1 MSTGTLVLGL
11 INGLT
16 IGLLAVG
23 FVMVFRANRFLNLA
37 HAQLGAVSALL
48 LAKVVNDWNWGWWP
62 SLIGCIA
69 VGVGTG
75 LIVERFTVS
84 VVRRKSKAPV
94 RLMMLTI
101 GVSDILLAITY
112 IPWLTPT
119 SQAPYPEPFNS
130 DLSLGGVVLSGMA
143 VLTIITVPLLLVLLT
158 LFWYTSLGKQIKA
171 AANNPDA
178 ARLCGISV
186 NRVSLIV
193 WGIAGGLSALS
204 AVFSGPTTSSFTS
217 QAAGPYLLM
226 LTMGAA
232 AIGAFVSIPAAV
244 GGGVALGVLYQV
256 VLAQTTN
263 AGTSELVI
271 FVAILLVILLR
282 ARAIARVFT
291 VEGAAVP
298 DLRGVRIPAA
308 MRQSAGVRWAPKIAL
323 AVVLLLAVLFP
334 LFPYFSEPGNQFLLV
349 LVLMYALIG
358 VSLTILAGWAGQISL
373 GSFALVGIGAFL
385 CARWAG
391 QAGWNLVDMLVVT
404 GLAGAIVS
412 VIIGL
417 PALRVRGVT
426 LAVVT
431 LGLAIVA
438 PDWLFQQSWFAG
450 PTPFTTVVTPTVTLP
465 GVFHLDSQLDLYY
478 AALVVLTLT
487 VLATRSLRRSAAGR
501 VIIAVRDNERASSI
515 LGIRPSVVKLR
526 VFAISGFIAASA
538 GVFWAQTWQSINP
551 AQFSANAS
559 IALLALP
566 VVGGIGSLGGAV
578 AAAVV
583 LYMGTFFVGPHVS
596 GLLGSVGQNVG
607 FLLLLGG
614 LAVVGTMIAYPNGL
628 AGAAEENWQAF
639 LNRRAARRVA
649 TGSPEHSDDL
659 GRGAAT
665 VIDIVH
671 LPAVELTS
679 ANGPSRTAKRFR
691 RKRPSELPGE
701 APLQVHDL
709 AVRFGGIEALR
720 GADLTVNRREIVGL
734 IGPNGAGKTTLMNL
748 VSGIIRPDRG
758 SVRVFGTE
766 LADQPPQRRA
776 ELGMARSFQEATLF
790 PGLTVTETVQIALSK
805 GTTPHLLPAMASAPW
820 IRDAERESRRRALDL
835 VEAFGLEAWA
845 GSLTAELST
854 GMRRICDL
862 MVQVAARPR
871 LLLLDEPTSGVAQ
884 REAESFGPLIRHVH
898 EQLDCSILVIEHDMP
913 LLMGLC
919 DRVYV
924 LDAGQVISVGTPKQV
939 RNDPAV
945 IASYLGTSVEA
956 SEHSDQT
963 QTTTVAH
970 ATLQEGSA

>member
-1 MSTGTLVLGL
+1 MSTGTLVFGL

-48 LAKVVNDWNWGWWP
+48 LAKVVNDWHWGWWP
-62 SLIGCIA
+62 SFIGCVA

-75 LIVERFTVS
+75 LVVERFAVS
-84 VVRRKSKAPV
+84 VVRRRSKAPV
-94 RLMMLTI
+94 RLMILTI
-101 GVSDILLAITY
+101 GVSDILLAVTY
-112 IPWLTPT
+112 IPGLTPT

-130 DLSLGGVVLSGMA
+130 HFSLGGVVLSGVE

-158 LFWYTSLGKQIKA
+158 LFWYTSLGKQVRA

-186 NRVSLIV
+186 NRVSLLV

-204 AVFSGPTTSSFTS
+204 AIFSGPTTSSFTS
-217 QAAGPYLLM
+217 EAAGPYLLM

-256 VLAQTTN
+256 VLARTTN

-282 ARAIARVFT
+282 GRAIARVFT
-291 VEGAAVP
+291 AEGAAVP
-298 DLRGVRIPAA
+298 DLRGVRIPVAL
-308 MRQSAGVRWAPKIAL
+308 RQSAGVRWAPKGAL
-323 AVVLLLAVLFP
+323 AIVLLLAVLFP
-334 LFPYFSEPGNQFLLV
+334 HFPYFSQPGNQFLLA
-349 LVLMYALIG
+349 LVAMYALIG
-358 VSLTILAGWAGQISL
+358 VSLTILVGWAGQISL

-385 CARWAG
+385 CARWSG

-404 GLAGAIVS
+404 GLAGAAVS

-431 LGLAIVA
+431 LGLAIIA

-450 PTPFTTVVTPTVTLP
+450 PTPFTTVITPTVTLP
-465 GVFHLDSQLDLYY
+465 GFVHLDSQLDLYY

-487 VLATRSLRRSAAGR
+487 LLATRALRRSAAGR

-526 VFAISGFIAASA
+526 VLAVSGFIAASA

-551 AQFSANAS
+551 AQFSADSS

-583 LYMGTFFVGPHVS
+583 LYMGTFFIGPHVS

-607 FLLLLGG
+607 FLLLMGG

-628 AGAAEENWQAF
+628 AGAAEDGWQAF
-639 LNRRAARRVA
+639 LNRRATRLAGTRSAERSVDA
-649 TGSPEHSDDL
+649 ASDSTG
-659 GRGAAT
+659 
-665 VIDIVH
+665 
-671 LPAVELTS
+671 PAVDVVRVPAVRL
-679 ANGPSRTAKRFR
+679 APAIAPARTARRFR
-691 RKRPSELPGE
+691 RQRSSESSGIV
-701 APLQVHDL
+701 PLEVHDL
-709 AVRFGGIEALR
+709 AVHFGGIKALG
-720 GADLTVNRREIVGL
+720 GADLTVHRNEIVGL
-734 IGPNGAGKTTLMNL
+734 IGPNGAGKTTLMNV

-776 ELGMARSFQEATLF
+776 ELGVARSFQEATLF
-790 PGLTVTETVQIALSK
+790 PGLTVRETVQVALGK
-805 GTTPHLLPAMASAPW
+805 GTTTYLLPAMVSAPW
-820 IRDAERESRRRALDL
+820 VRAAEKESRRRALELIDT
-835 VEAFGLEAWA
+835 FGLRAWA
-845 GSLTAELST
+845 ESLTAELST

-862 MVQVAARPR
+862 MVQVATEPR

-884 REAESFGPLIRHVH
+884 REAESFGPLIRDVQK
-898 EQLDCSILVIEHDMP
+898 QLGCSVLVIEHDMP
-913 LLMGLC
+913 LLMGIC

-924 LDAGQVISVGTPKQV
+924 LESGQLIAAGTPKQV

-945 IASYLGTSVEA
+945 IASYLGTTVEA
-956 SEHSDQT
+956 TEQSDQT
-963 QTTTVAH
+963 QNAIVSHT
-970 ATLQEGSA
+970 Q